1 MQYLKRQKLGVKL
14 FEILTYT
21 YSLKKVQEV
30 EFLIFRIDAA
40 KLTINDKKLM
50 TRNKNQNV
58 LYN

>member
-21 YSLKKVQEV
+21 YSLKKIQEV

-40 KLTINDKKLM
+40 KITINNKKLM

>member
-1 MQYLKRQKLGVKL
+1 MQYLKRKKLRVKL

-40 KLTINDKKLM
+40 KLTINNKKLM

>member
-40 KLTINDKKLM
+40 KITINNKKLM

>member
-40 KLTINDKKLM
+40 KLTINNKKLM

>member
-1 MQYLKRQKLGVKL
+1 MQYLKRQKLWVKL

-40 KLTINDKKLM
+40 KLTINNKKLM

>member
-1 MQYLKRQKLGVKL
+1 MQYLKQKKLGVKL

-40 KLTINDKKLM
+40 KLTINNKKLM

>member
-1 MQYLKRQKLGVKL
+1 MQYLKRKKLGVKL

-40 KLTINDKKLM
+40 KLTINNKKLM